1 MLDATT
7 TLELRAWRTTSM
19 HDEMERLIRAK
30 ARRLNIS
37 VDTLKDVIADRV
49 VATECEE
56 DISSIILSLT
66 HGDVAEFTRFHKQWS

>member
-1 MLDATT
+1 
-7 TLELRAWRTTSM
+7 M

-49 VATECEE
+49 VATESDE
-56 DISSIILSLT
+56 DIASILLSLS
-66 HGDVAEFTRFHKQWS
+66 DSDIAEFASFDKKWS